1 MALKESERGAIV
13 DRINSLDFTYQNL
26 DPQVKV
32 YRHREGFNRINPTIM
47 VEFMPSNRKRAQSV
61 SNVIGKVEGGGDHY
75 LYGYYHVELVS
86 IHFYCQEKHE
96 TADKTT
102 VINGRTLIGH
112 ISEIVLDDI
121 LREWEEFLKQ
131 YNASF
136 DWRDTVPAIKDLSLY
151 DPVTETMIYNYD
163 IDVYLRTRFVWDKVP
178 DGYDEE
184 GDLADILSVEELKE
198 IKSNNINKIIIRYE

>member
-1 MALKESERGAIV
+1 MALTESQRGYIV
-13 DRINSLDFTYQNL
+13 DRINSLDFTYQTL

-32 YRHREGFNRINPTIM
+32 YRHREGFNRIHPTIM

-61 SNVIGKVEGGGDHY
+61 SNVIGKVPGGGDHY
-75 LYGYYHVELVS
+75 LYGYYHVELCS

-96 TADKTT
+96 TADKATI
-102 VINGRTLIGH
+102 INGRTLIGH

-131 YNASF
+131 YYISF
-136 DWRDTVPAIKDLSLY
+136 DWLDTVPAIKDLSLY

-178 DGYDEE
+178 EGYDEN

-198 IKSNNINKIIIRYE
+198 INSNNISKIIIRYE